1 MKKDFFENKYKKAKE
16 LSKPLNKAYN
26 TISTLRFII
35 FVIMFLSLIVAIY
48 DDKII
53 YLIISLVSAVVFLGL
68 IFRHNK
74 VEWQYKENEAYL
86 NKAEDYLKRFDYNF
100 FDLEYQGLEFKEDSS
115 FINYDLNIIGKGSI
129 IQFINMA
136 KSKKARK
143 EQFRLFNEL
152 DSKEEILSRQEA
164 ASELTSNK
172 ELVFMLSS
180 LISMST
186 ENGEDIILSD
196 NKLLNKTQAFIYKL
210 LSYLYPVVSFS
221 IFILSLF
228 KVFPLYVAAIVV
240 IVNIILVA
248 IMFVYNRRYLE
259 NVIAQRKSLDIFV
272 KVLSILE
279 KEEFK
284 SNRLVKM
291 SSILNQGKG
300 ASNYLGKLVKLK
312 QSIDSQQNILFY
324 FLLNVFTLIDYRNVY
339 QYNLWKNDLIDLQ
352 EEYVSI
358 YNDIEVLLSL
368 TTIELV
374 IEQTSKP
381 ILSEDIE
388 IKVDGLNN
396 PLIKQNNIIKNNF
409 NTENDNTFIITGSN
423 MSGKTTFIR
432 SIGINALLAYA
443 GSSVC
448 AKDLKLSL
456 MKIYTSIR
464 VEDDFTQGVS
474 TFYAELNRIK
484 EMVDYIEY
492 NKPMLCLVDEIFKGT
507 NSSDRIYGASKA
519 IEKLNNKNVIAFIT
533 THDSE
538 LTKLNNISNY
548 HFEEYYEN
556 NEIRFD
562 YTIKNGPSLSRNAKY
577 LLKMVGIL
585 D

>member
-562 YTIKNGPSLSRNAKY
+562 YTIKNGPS
-577 LLKMVGIL
+577 
-585 D
+585 